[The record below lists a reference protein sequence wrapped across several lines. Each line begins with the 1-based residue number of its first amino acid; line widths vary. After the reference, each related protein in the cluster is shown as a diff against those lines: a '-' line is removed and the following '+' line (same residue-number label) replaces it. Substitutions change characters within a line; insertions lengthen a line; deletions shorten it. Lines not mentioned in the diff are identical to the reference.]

1 MELKTAKAWGLT
13 PDQWDNE
20 SDASKAQ
27 MLGYEDVSA
36 TMAAY
41 DDQVHEDKMES
52 ERSKGRG
59 R

>member
-13 PDQWDNE
+13 PDRWDSE

-27 MLGYEDVSA
+27 MMAYEDASA

-52 ERSKGRG
+52 ERAKGRT